1 MQIVVKEL
9 DQVLIKY
16 QAMIQRVGERDAA
29 RAFSAAL
36 NHETSK
42 SYTAVKKALLD
53 QTGIP
58 KGTVSASLTFK
69 KASARNLVAAIEGR
83 GRELPLKIFGARQ
96 FSYGVSAKP
105 WNLKRKFPG
114 SFIVKSYK
122 GNVFH
127 RIGKKRGPVE
137 AMYGPSVSKEMVK
150 DASLAAFDGTGNA
163 VLKRA
168 LEHELPRVMKL

>member
-1 MQIVVKEL
+1 MQIVIKQL
-9 DQVLIKY
+9 DQTLIAY

-42 SYTAVKKALLD
+42 SFTAVKRALQG

-58 KGTVSASLTFK
+58 KGTISASTSFK
-69 KASARNLVAAIEGR
+69 KASSKNLVAVIEGR
-83 GRELPLKIFGARQ
+83 GRALPLKLFGARQ

-105 WNLKRKFPG
+105 WGRKQKFQG
-114 SFIVKSYK
+114 SFIIKSYD

-127 RIGKKRGPVE
+127 RTSRKRGPLE
-137 AMYGPSVSKEMVK
+137 TMFGPSIPKELIK
-150 DASLAAFDGTGNA
+150 DDALSAFEGTGNA